1 MMAIMKE
8 LIVSNQEAHLCIE
21 GYNRRHLGV
30 KYLDN
35 ALLTSSFPKVHGALS
50 VWWFCPSFHNNLYR
64 PEVTYT
70 TKINL
75 LN

>member
-21 GYNRRHLGV
+21 GYNRRHLGA

-35 ALLTSSFPKVHGALS
+35 ALLTSIFLKFMGHCQYGGFVPLS
-50 VWWFCPSFHNNLYR
+50 VII
-64 PEVTYT
+64 YT
-70 TKINL
+70 DQK
-75 LN
+75 